1 MTAYVYV
8 IHNITT
14 RRNYVGITTTGEVDY
29 RVEKHMYLLRT
40 HRHTEDDL
48 QRDYDK
54 YGEESFIWRAIGRF
68 NYEEAKRLEIFF
80 MQVLRTQDRRYGYN
94 CKDKSGTG
102 KYAVADRWRT
112 PTREWA
118 QGTRTYG
125 GRKH

>member
-14 RRNYVGITTTGEVDY
+14 RRNYVGITTTWKVDY

-54 YGEESFIWRAIGRF
+54 
-68 NYEEAKRLEIFF
+68 
-80 MQVLRTQDRRYGYN
+80 
-94 CKDKSGTG
+94 
-102 KYAVADRWRT
+102 
-112 PTREWA
+112 
-118 QGTRTYG
+118 
-125 GRKH
+125 